1 MPNSIHK
8 SIKKVYIKGFKVFE
22 DIELEFKN
30 LTVLTGENSSG
41 KSSLIQAIL
50 FLGNPIGLIGTN
62 FNKDLHEYLRSLGNS
77 ELFNKNG
84 AREIEIEIDN
94 LKLKWLKKEQ
104 STQQQIG
111 DFSYPNF
118 LSYPENLIY
127 LNAEKHRI
135 QQVSQLI
142 ENLQDRFF
150 GIYGDLVSNYF
161 YHNKRKTVEEYLIK
175 ETSSVTLEAQIN
187 YWLSYITGID
197 DLNIEINKITPTL
210 VKNVFKINND
220 EFIPE
225 NLGTGLSHIFS
236 ILVMCISAKKGNIVI
251 IENPEIHLH
260 PKSQAKLGEFLAFI
274 ASKGIQIII
283 ETHND
288 HIINRFR
295 YEVYQ
300 GDLKSDDVV
309 IYYKEIDKPFEKIE
323 TKDNG
328 KFYDKNGENSFP
340 SGFYDATLKE
350 IFKINKGK

>member
-1 MPNSIHK
+1 MQDKVNK
-8 SIKKVYIKGFKVFE
+8 TIKKVNIKGFKVFE
-22 DIELEFKN
+22 EETFEFKN
-30 LTVLTGENSSG
+30 LTILTGENSSG

-50 FLGNPIGLIGTN
+50 FLCNPTGLIGTN

-84 AREIEIEIDN
+84 AREIEIEIDD
-94 LKLKWLKKEQ
+94 LKQKWIKNGNSIKN
-104 STQQQIG
+104 QI
-111 DFSYPNF
+111 DSFNYPNF
-118 LSYPENLIY
+118 ISYPENLIY

-150 GIYGDLVSNYF
+150 GIYGDLTSNYF
-161 YHNKRKTVEEYLIK
+161 YHNKRKAVEDYLIK
-175 ETSSVTLEAQIN
+175 DTSSVTLEAQVN
-187 YWLSYITGID
+187 YWLSYITGIN

-210 VKNVFKINND
+210 VKNIFKINND

-225 NLGTGLSHIFS
+225 NLGTGLSHLFS
-236 ILVMCISAKKGNIVI
+236 MLVICLSAKKGNIII

-260 PKSQAKLGEFLAFI
+260 PKSQARLGEFFAFI
-274 ASKGIQIII
+274 ASKGIQLII

-300 GDLKSDDVV
+300 DNLKSDDVV
-309 IYYKEIDKPFEKIE
+309 IYYKELDKSFEKIE
-323 TKDNG
+323 ITDDG
-328 KFYDKNGENSFP
+328 KFKNKNGENSFP

-350 IFKINKGK
+350 IFKINKGQ